1 VYGPVCRLAWEE
13 RKRLRREVLS
23 GRNALDALHLSP
35 MPTIVTDREDD
46 GRWIG
51 EVPIL
56 PGVLAYGA
64 TEAEARRN
72 VLALAFH
79 VIGDRIAHGEPVPD
93 GASPSY
99 SPHSRDSLVG
109 MVQPTGIA

>member
-1 VYGPVCRLAWEE
+1 
-13 RKRLRREVLS
+13 
-23 GRNALDALHLSP
+23 